1 MYILQHV
8 SIWLASRM
16 HNSLF
21 EQVWQADEQQW
32 MRGNSMYWFSA
43 GSFRVDCGYVA
54 FSACLK
60 VSFLFVFVFDDKYDA
75 QQRLKHTRQ
84 VLWQLR
90 KQAALAKGK
99 LVCNCKKS
107 HGEMVG
113 FGIHLIQIEFWIIC
127 LTFHML
133 IIRSWTIQAKP
144 ASRAHRVMLTICAVR
159 VFRLYA
165 CWHCTSCHYVGQTS
179 RMRKPHVCQSIYT
192 LCRT

>member
-43 GSFRVDCGYVA
+43 GSFRVDCGCVA

-60 VSFLFVFVFDDKYDA
+60 VSFLFVFVFWRQIWCATAIETYTSSVMAAA
-75 QQRLKHTRQ
+75 Q
-84 VLWQLR
+84 
-90 KQAALAKGK
+90 AKGK
-99 LVCNCKKS
+99 LMCNCKKS

-113 FGIHLIQIEFWIIC
+113 FWIHLIQIEFWIIC